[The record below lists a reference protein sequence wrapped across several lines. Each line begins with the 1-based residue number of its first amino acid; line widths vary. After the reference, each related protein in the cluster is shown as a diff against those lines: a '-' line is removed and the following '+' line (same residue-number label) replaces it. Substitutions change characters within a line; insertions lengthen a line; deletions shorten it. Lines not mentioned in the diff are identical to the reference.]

1 MSMNGI
7 ITIDG
12 LDGSGKETLAKEV
25 VRLLNEDYNAEYKA
39 FPDYYNKTGELIKK
53 YLGGE
58 IPLLNK
64 IPYLRKPYIMSE
76 LFILNRYEYFNSENL
91 NLELDKNIYVFD
103 RYWISNVLYQAH
115 GMSTEQIAQFIN
127 WLAVMEFDYYKNP
140 RPSFSVFLRVPYS
153 VLRDRLA
160 FRTVNKNGQKNDIY
174 EEDNFL
180 KTTYH
185 VSEELIK
192 CPNEFGNCFN
202 LILDGWDFENQSPY
216 PVEYLARIIVE
227 SFKAWQ
233 KDKDKEA
240 VKEAN
245 NGGSIDE

>member
-1 MSMNGI
+1 
-7 ITIDG
+7 
-12 LDGSGKETLAKEV
+12 
-25 VRLLNEDYNAEYKA
+25 
-39 FPDYYNKTGELIKK
+39 
-53 YLGGE
+53 
-58 IPLLNK
+58 
-64 IPYLRKPYIMSE
+64 
-76 LFILNRYEYFNSENL
+76 
-91 NLELDKNIYVFD
+91 
-103 RYWISNVLYQAH
+103 
-115 GMSTEQIAQFIN
+115 MSTEQIAQFIG
-127 WLAVMEFDYYKNP
+127 WLAEMEFNYYKNP
-140 RPSFSVFLRVPYS
+140 APSFSVFLRVPYS

-160 FRTVNKNGQKNDIY
+160 FRTINKNGQKNDIY

-245 NGGSIDE
+245 NGGSDDE